1 MWIQLWFWQ
10 KCSVTFS
17 SSDSNFP
24 SPHNLMFNLYWLSGK
39 IKFVTVNPTYWFLHL
54 YRSADIS
61 HWYCCNQA
69 WNLCDL
75 FPDTALW
82 NSLLRYKTY
91 YISQLMLSHLY
102 IAFSSTLEPSI
113 FSFDLTKWSFSVFTL
128 QIANRMGHGN
138 SALYLGERIVA
149 LCAFCNILWTL
160 FNARWN
166 VKTRLKY
173 IILMLFLTFT

>member
-1 MWIQLWFWQ
+1 MVKWQNKVRDGEPNILVSPSLQVSRYITLILLQSSLKFMW
-10 KCSVTFS
+10 
-17 SSDSNFP
+17 
-24 SPHNLMFNLYWLSGK
+24 H
-39 IKFVTVNPTYWFLHL
+39 
-54 YRSADIS
+54 
-61 HWYCCNQA
+61 
-69 WNLCDL
+69 L

-166 VKTRLKY
+166 VKTRLK
-173 IILMLFLTFT
+173 LSFLCCFSRSLNRFSLFIEWTFWISLWTIYFF